1 MKPVLHLKT
10 TLLCL
15 IAALAAGAVY
25 AAEQSAY
32 DTATADGYFWYRDK
46 PAPKKSRP
54 PEQKAPSKVVS
65 AQTAP
70 AAKES
75 EMFSAAWIRAKQQEL
90 LDLAITN
97 PSYENVRAYQ
107 YLNRLMLD
115 KSDEF
120 ARMTQKVIDSDPMLS
135 ESVRVPIS
143 ALARQQALWQIDQ
156 AKEGIIKDLSSKAG
170 IWMFFDS

>member
-15 IAALAAGAVY
+15 TAALAAGAVC

-70 AAKES
+70 AAK
-75 EMFSAAWIRAKQQEL
+75 AA
-90 LDLAITN
+90 
-97 PSYENVRAYQ
+97 VRQ
-107 YLNRLMLD
+107 
-115 KSDEF
+115 S
-120 ARMTQKVIDSDPMLS
+120 
-135 ESVRVPIS
+135 RVV
-143 ALARQQALWQIDQ
+143 LR
-156 AKEGIIKDLSSKAG
+156 
-170 IWMFFDS
+170 